1 MKNKVSEQPKTWL
14 HLFPSNIFNIQNS
27 NTHAPKKEIKKCP
40 FLFFNSGSTYRWIM
54 ALNMTDSKILANYKV
69 LYLLS
74 PLSVAARIKSM
85 ISDIAKMPKLFK
97 IFTYRAY
104 TCACVLELVRV
115 YRYIF
120 AYFFLSKPYENY
132 AQCYA

>member
-1 MKNKVSEQPKTWL
+1 
-14 HLFPSNIFNIQNS
+14 
-27 NTHAPKKEIKKCP
+27 
-40 FLFFNSGSTYRWIM
+40 M

-85 ISDIAKMPKLFK
+85 VSDIAKMPKLFK